1 MLRRTHLP
9 TKNSCCN
16 PVSKPNV
23 YLRLGATA
31 TFLAGLVT
39 ASSFGHSA
47 PVRNYAPQ
55 QVTDPANTDA
65 GIFHA
70 RATGRARPGNSP
82 VDQLSIK
89 FLDLHTS
96 MKYESAAKVARQI
109 VQLRPEHMDS
119 HYNLACALARLD
131 RPKDALDELE
141 LAIDFGW
148 RDTTHL
154 AIDNDLDS
162 IRHNRRYN
170 SLLNKIAKLSNSE
183 SVIPSK
189 LRNESWS
196 EIVEDLSQDIPA
208 LMKRYHVPGTS
219 VALVRNG
226 QVVWNT
232 GFGVQDLSTAIPVDQ
247 STVFPAPGSD
257 KLFAAIA
264 TMQLYEQGSLVFT
277 TTNQSNQLNL
287 NILPVALLTN
297 TFDQDS
303 VQEGWRVGRLTLFE
317 TSTGQRKVRS
327 NKSGWVN
334 AIPAASAMTL
344 SLQKSPGVK
353 PQGYFAAI
361 AAVEAISDQPFAEY
375 CQENLFK
382 PIEANRTWLGIPE
395 TDEDTQI
402 ATGYSRLTT
411 PVTQSLALS
420 DSSLNVHCTS
430 TDLARLMT
438 QLMFEPPGQSTT
450 LLDNVTIMQLAQVA
464 KDFGFDASVD
474 HAADALRMQLH
485 KVSHGVGVLMRWY
498 PSQRSGI
505 VVLYNSETGHNAA
518 IRIAHQALGGS

>member
-9 TKNSCCN
+9 TKNSCCD
-16 PVSKPNV
+16 PVSKANV

-47 PVRNYAPQ
+47 PIRNYTPQ
-55 QVTDPANTDA
+55 QVTNPANTQDPV
-65 GIFHA
+65 FHA
-70 RATGRARPGNSP
+70 RATGRARPGDSH
-82 VDQLSIK
+82 VDQLLIK
-89 FLDLHTS
+89 FLDLHTA
-96 MKYESAAKVARQI
+96 MKYQSAVEVARQI
-109 VQLRPEHMDS
+109 VQLRPEHKDS

-131 RPKDALDELE
+131 RLKDALDELK

-162 IRHNRRYN
+162 IRHNRRYIV
-170 SLLNKIAKLSNSE
+170 LLKKITKLTNSE
-183 SVIPSK
+183 RVVPGK
-189 LRNESWS
+189 LRTESWE
-196 EIVEDLSQDIPA
+196 EIAEDLSKDIPS

-232 GFGVQDLSTAIPVDQ
+232 GFGVQDLSTAIPVDLN
-247 STVFPAPGSD
+247 TVFPAPGSD
-257 KLFAAIA
+257 QLFAAIA

-277 TTNQSNQLNL
+277 TTNQSNQTNQR
-287 NILPVALLTN
+287 ILPVVLRTSAL
-297 TFDQDS
+297 DQKSEQD
-303 VQEGWRVGRLTLFE
+303 GWRVGRLTLFA
-317 TSTGQRKVRS
+317 SSKGQSKVRS
-327 NKSGWVN
+327 NESGWVN

-344 SLQKSPGVK
+344 SLQKDPRVK

-382 PIEANRTWLGIPE
+382 PIEAKNTWLGIPE
-395 TDEDTQI
+395 AEEDAQI

-411 PVTQSLALS
+411 PVAQSLALT
-420 DSSLNVHCTS
+420 DSSLNVYCTS

-450 LLDNVTIMQLAQVA
+450 ILDNVTIMQLAQVA
-464 KDFGFDASVD
+464 KDFGFEASVD
-474 HAADALRMQLH
+474 HAADTLRMQLH

-505 VVLYNSETGHNAA
+505 VVLYNSETGHEAA
-518 IRIAHQALGGS
+518 TRIAHQALGGS